1 MLGISFSLFF
11 FFFYLSWKPCEKN
24 LIPHFT
30 NQQKDLGEVPAYDFP
45 ASKGWSHLLPR
56 AKHLLSQDEL
66 EIVIQTIYISPVIC
80 FILLGLKAAAYLFHS
95 IGEFNHHARIFK
107 SFS

>member
-1 MLGISFSLFF
+1 MR
-11 FFFYLSWKPCEKN
+11 KN

-45 ASKGWSHLLPR
+45 ASKGWSYLPSR
-56 AKHLLSQDEL
+56 AKHPSQDEL

-80 FILLGLKAAAYLFHS
+80 FILLRLKAAAYLFHS